1 MLVSPSILSV
11 LSKGLDDKIKE
22 LEEIKA
28 DLLHIDVMDNKFVP
42 NYTFDHT
49 FVEKL
54 RLQTKLIF
62 DTHLMIENPEL
73 YYLDYIKAGSDYL
86 TFHFEATNN
95 PLNLIKLI
103 KKEGVRAGISIKPS
117 TPVEA
122 IYPYLEELDLVLV
135 MSVEPGFGGQK
146 FIPTALD
153 KINLL
158 AKIKKEK
165 NLSFLIEVD
174 GGVNIE
180 NAQLIKKA
188 GCNAI
193 VVGSYLMNSD
203 SVSQTYQKLKE
214 I

>member
-62 DTHLMIENPEL
+62 DTHLMIEKPEL

>member
-22 LEEIKA
+22 LEEVKA

-146 FIPTALD
+146 FIPNALD